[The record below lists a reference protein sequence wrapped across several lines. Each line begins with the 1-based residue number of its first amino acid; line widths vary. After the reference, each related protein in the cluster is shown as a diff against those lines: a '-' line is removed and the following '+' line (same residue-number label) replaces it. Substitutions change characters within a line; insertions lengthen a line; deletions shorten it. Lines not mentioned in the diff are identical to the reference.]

1 MREDLAYISIAS
13 ASTHNYNEFS
23 SGQWR
28 PESLMVEG
36 AWALAKPR
44 LALKLDY
51 REDVYVTNDT
61 LVAPSGVHQTQFT
74 TVSGAVAQTPVFY
87 ARQSTF
93 DARIE
98 AQVAKP
104 HIYVGVGY
112 IHTTNNYHF
121 AQLNGVGAGVEKL
134 PDFHR
139 PLSVYGSV
147 FYYPAVT
154 GTTSVIN
161 PSDPN
166 PGTGSY
172 QQSYS
177 ITKFDVGAILKPV
190 HVPVYIYGGFSG
202 DRYTAKEA
210 APVNQSHSGAYAG
223 LGFKL

>member
-51 REDVYVTNDT
+51 REDVYVTNDS

-74 TVSGAVAQTPVFY
+74 TVTGAVAQTPVFY

-112 IHTTNNYHF
+112 IH
-121 AQLNGVGAGVEKL
+121 E
-134 PDFHR
+134 
-139 PLSVYGSV
+139 
-147 FYYPAVT
+147 
-154 GTTSVIN
+154 
-161 PSDPN
+161 
-166 PGTGSY
+166 
-172 QQSYS
+172 
-177 ITKFDVGAILKPV
+177 
-190 HVPVYIYGGFSG
+190 
-202 DRYTAKEA
+202 
-210 APVNQSHSGAYAG
+210 
-223 LGFKL
+223 